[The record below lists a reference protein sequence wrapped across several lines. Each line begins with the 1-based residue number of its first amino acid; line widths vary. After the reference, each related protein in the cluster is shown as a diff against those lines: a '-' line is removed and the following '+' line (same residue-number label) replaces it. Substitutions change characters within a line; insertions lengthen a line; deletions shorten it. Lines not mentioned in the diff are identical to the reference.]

1 MKRVG
6 MKGLEFH
13 IYRSRYCRKEGGTG
27 SVFYPIGNFISYW
40 IKKDVDAHDAY
51 RIRAYTFYM

>member
-13 IYRSRYCRKEGGTG
+13 IYRSWYCRKEGGTG
-27 SVFYPIGNFISYW
+27 SVFLYVEKEYDQTV
-40 IKKDVDAHDAY
+40 KE
-51 RIRAYTFYM
+51 

>member
-13 IYRSRYCRKEGGTG
+13 IYRSRYCRKEGGTS
-27 SVFYPIGNFISYW
+27 SVFYMW
-40 IKKDVDAHDAY
+40 KKSM
-51 RIRAYTFYM
+51 IRQ